1 MRKLILLFYII
12 FFVILILNAEV
23 KVIPIPDVVNPAS
36 VTLDENQLYIT
47 EGTSIYIY
55 TLPDFK
61 LIKKFGKRGEG
72 PREFLPPFGGNVNI
86 DVQPDE
92 LMVIG
97 AFKLSYFSKQG
108 DYKKELR
115 LPAALL
121 TNRPI
126 RSLAKGFTGSALKR
140 GTKAEKGLIMISY
153 NIYNSNFEVVKEFY
167 RIAQGYQGSQ
177 SKVQFNPVYWTL
189 LEPSLY
195 VYDNKIFLGHYG
207 EHERG
212 VIYVF
217 DSKGK
222 KLYDINP
229 PYEKVDFTEGDKEAY
244 KDEYV
249 TEDDNQYY
257 ETHKHLFKFSSYFPL
272 RQYFQVVDQKIYI
285 QTYKRSKQDQRTE
298 FLILD
303 LKGVLLKRVMLPIK
317 YTSHFTP
324 YFYGIKNEKVYQLVE
339 NEETEEYQLYI
350 IDIDPGK

>member
-1 MRKLILLFYII
+1 MLM
-12 FFVILILNAEV
+12 LNAQV
-23 KVIPIPDVVNPAS
+23 KVIPLPDVVNPAS

-55 TLPDFK
+55 SLTDFK

-86 DVQPDE
+86 DVQPNG
-92 LMVIG
+92 LMVIS

-115 LPAALL
+115 LPVFLL

-126 RSLAKGFTGSALKR
+126 RPLAKGFAGSALQR
-140 GTKAEKGLIMISY
+140 GTKAEKNLTMISY
-153 NIYNSNFEVVKEFY
+153 NIYDSNFKVIKEFY
-167 RIAQGYQGSQ
+167 RTAQGYQGPQ
-177 SKVQFNPVYWTL
+177 SNVQFNPFYWTL

-195 VYDNKIFLGHYG
+195 VYDNNIFLGHYG
-207 EHERG
+207 EHENG

-229 PYEKVDFTEGDKEAY
+229 PYEKVEFTSEDKEAS
-244 KDEYV
+244 KDEFV
-249 TEDDNQYY
+249 TRGNKQFY
-257 ETHKHLFKFSSYFPL
+257 ETNKHLFKLSSYFPL

-285 QTYKRSKQDQRTE
+285 QTYKRSKQGERTE

-303 LKGVLLKRVMLPIK
+303 LKGDMLKRVMLPLK
-317 YTSHFTP
+317 YTSHFSP
-324 YFYGIKNEKVYQLVE
+324 YSYGIKNEKLYQIVE
-339 NEETEEYQLYI
+339 NEEEEEYQVHI
-350 IDIDPGK
+350 IEIDTVK

>member
-1 MRKLILLFYII
+1 MLM
-12 FFVILILNAEV
+12 LNAQV
-23 KVIPIPDVVNPAS
+23 KVIPLPDVVNPAS

-55 TLPDFK
+55 SLPDFK

-86 DVQPDE
+86 DVQPDG
-92 LMVIG
+92 LMVIS

-126 RSLAKGFTGSALKR
+126 RPLAMGFAGSALKR
-140 GTKAEKGLIMISY
+140 GTKAEKSLIMISY
-153 NIYNSNFEVVKEFY
+153 NIYDSNFKVVKEFY
-167 RIAQGYQGSQ
+167 RIAQEYQGTRSN
-177 SKVQFNPVYWTL
+177 VQFNPIYWTL
-189 LEPSLY
+189 QEPSLY

-207 EHERG
+207 EQERG

-217 DSKGK
+217 DSNGK

-229 PYEKVDFTEGDKEAY
+229 PYEKVEFTAEDTVAY
-244 KDEYV
+244 KNEFV
-249 TEDDNQYY
+249 TGVDKQWY
-257 ETHKHLFKFSSYFPL
+257 ENNNHLFKFPSYFPP
-272 RQYFQVVDQKIYI
+272 RQYFQVVDQRIYI
-285 QTYKRSKQDQRTE
+285 QTYKRSKQGEGTE

-303 LKGVLLKRVMLPIK
+303 LKGAMLKRVMLPLK

-324 YFYGIKNEKVYQLVE
+324 YFYGIKYEKLYQLVE
-339 NEETEEYQLYI
+339 NEEEEEYQVHI
-350 IDIDPGK
+350 IDIDTGK